1 MTLAPMR
8 RRLRHEERGFTL
20 IELLMVVMIL
30 GILMAIATVAFT
42 RTREPAVDRSAQA
55 LLTNGIQTVQVVYT
69 DTRSYADITLADLSA
84 AERSIRWHD
93 ETTAVEAADHEVST
107 AVGTVSG
114 TEYVV
119 LATHTSNGDCLA
131 VREAERSRTLYRRVP
146 GDVCPANA
154 FDPAFG
160 WVAQWPPR

>member
-1 MTLAPMR
+1 MTLASMR
-8 RRLRHEERGFTL
+8 RRLRQEDRGFTL

-55 LLTNGIQTVQVVYT
+55 LLTTGIQTVQVVYT
-69 DTRSYADITLADLSA
+69 DTRSYADITVTDLAD
-84 AERSIRWHD
+84 AERAIKWRD
-93 ETTAVEAADHEVST
+93 ETTPPEAAQHAVST
-107 AVGTVSG
+107 AIGTVG
-114 TEYVV
+114 GMEYVV
-119 LATHTSNGDCLA
+119 LSTHTTNGDCLA
-131 VREAERSRTLYRRVP
+131 VRQADRSRTLYQRAP

-154 FDPAFG
+154 FDPTFG